1 MEVSRINFAYC
12 IVCRYCQSFR
22 TPGAGASRVFWGQ
35 RQNNI
40 LVERIGWL
48 SHWQL
53 LARFWEELLLGHSWT
68 WTASICCRVN
78 IASQS
83 SWLILPA
90 SEQSLQ
96 LSSYCSLQWGT
107 LLKIL
112 KGLWLV
118 YDSWMMKAS
127 LELSHTSYRM
137 DGDDG
142 FNPWIFSLLPHP
154 IRNKRFE

>member
-107 LLKIL
+107 LLQIL
-112 KGLWLV
+112 KRFMVSLWLLDDEGILGTISYFLQDGWRRWV
-118 YDSWMMKAS
+118 QSMDFFSFAT
-127 LELSHTSYRM
+127 SH
-137 DGDDG
+137 
-142 FNPWIFSLLPHP
+142 
-154 IRNKRFE
+154 